1 MFYSGDRDSMERAG
15 MIDGELDGEKV
26 VLPADITRLSKVMGA
41 ATLSELPSKKDEEES
56 SVTESE
62 SSRTSDSGDSDE
74 DMLYEDGKKVKEGG
88 HWFEVVPKNKTHND
102 LIRLTLK

>member
-1 MFYSGDRDSMERAG
+1 MGRR
-15 MIDGELDGEKV
+15 
-26 VLPADITRLSKVMGA
+26 SKVMGA